1 MLLRKHNNKQRNPR
15 KTKKRKKK
23 NNSQNFSMAT
33 LQQQQ
38 EIIGM
43 SVDFQRIDPENSDPL
58 VTQREDLVFFSKDG
72 MVFRLHTDQFGNK
85 VWLMLS
91 NVLNA
96 VGWYHVESPFV
107 HTVNDPL
114 GSIFNNKTV
123 NIYGDTHVNAY
134 PGNTGSVFK
143 MSDVT
148 YSTSPAFSF
157 QEYNTYALPI
167 GDRAGPILQDF
178 NKREWIYLYLKDN
191 QNKLVAYTYPLVPW
205 VTGRDHPW
213 QVVPD
218 RTYDPSSG
226 LPTGASY
233 HDQTF
238 FNSALVENLPV
249 FCPTS
254 YGKYPTSYE
263 VNGFNG
269 WTDITQHQNP
279 DLTNQESQTPTQG
292 PQTPDQFDSWQ
303 TVEQEI
309 DNEVVQS
316 VVDQVLNDPDESE
329 GDDAGFTTP
338 DSLSDSGVSSSSS
351 SHQGEDECPVARVL
365 DYGSPSPSSV
375 EESVSSSSSDS
386 TYSPSEYSSEYTD
399 DWVYDQGYDDW
410 DYEYRRDPYCGEW
423 FTKPEF
429 VEYYGDSSLWHMV
442 SPEKEAERFMIET
455 IILRNRPLLSDKN
468 MNHLLTKM
476 LKTFM

>member
-1 MLLRKHNNKQRNPR
+1 
-15 KTKKRKKK
+15 
-23 NNSQNFSMAT
+23 MAT

-38 EIIGM
+38 EIIDM
-43 SVDFQRIDPENSDPL
+43 SVDFQRIDPETSDPP

-85 VWLMLS
+85 VWLILS

-107 HTVNDPL
+107 HTVNDQL
-114 GSIFNNKTV
+114 GSVFNNKTV

-157 QEYNTYALPI
+157 QEYNTFALPI
-167 GDRAGPILQDF
+167 GDRSGPILQDF

-218 RTYDPSSG
+218 RVYDSSG

-238 FNSALVENLPV
+238 FNSALVENLPI

-269 WTDITQHQNP
+269 WTDIMQHQHP
-279 DLTNQESQTPTQG
+279 DLTNQASQTPNQE
-292 PQTPDQFDSWQ
+292 PQTPDQFDAWQ

-329 GDDAGFTTP
+329 GDEPGFTTP
-338 DSLSDSGVSSSSS
+338 DSLSDSDVSSSSS
-351 SHQGEDECPVARVL
+351 SPRTQVRDDECPVARVL

-423 FTKPEF
+423 FTKHEF
-429 VEYYGDSSLWHMV
+429 VEYYGDSSLWHML

-455 IILRNRPLLSDKN
+455 IIVRNRSLLSDKN

>member
-1 MLLRKHNNKQRNPR
+1 M
-15 KTKKRKKK
+15 T
-23 NNSQNFSMAT
+23 T

-38 EIIGM
+38 ETIDM
-43 SVDFQRIDPENSDPL
+43 SVDFQRVDPETSEPI

-72 MVFRLHTDQFGNK
+72 MVYRVHTDQFGNK
-85 VWLMLS
+85 VWLILS

-107 HTVNDPL
+107 HTVNGQL
-114 GSIFNNKTV
+114 GSVFNNKTI
-123 NIYGDTHVNAY
+123 NIYGETHVLPY

-148 YSTSPAFSF
+148 YSTTPGFSF
-157 QEYNTYALPI
+157 KEYNTIPLPI
-167 GDRAGPILQDF
+167 GDREGPLLQDF
-178 NKREWIYLYLKDN
+178 NQREWIYLYLKDA
-191 QNKLVAYTYPLVPW
+191 QHKLVAYTYPLVPW
-205 VTGRDHPW
+205 TTGRDHPW
-213 QVVPD
+213 QVIPD
-218 RTYDPSSG
+218 RVYDPVSG

-233 HDQTF
+233 HEHTF

-254 YGKYPTSYE
+254 YTKYPTSYE

-269 WTDITQHQNP
+269 WTDITIQ
-279 DLTNQESQTPTQG
+279 DSQTP
-292 PQTPDQFDSWQ
+292 DHFDSWQ

-316 VVDQVLNDPDESE
+316 VVDQVLNDPNEEVDE
-329 GDDAGFTTP
+329 AGFTTP

-351 SHQGEDECPVARVL
+351 SHSQLSGHECPVARQL
-365 DYGSPSPSSV
+365 DYGSPSPSSSS
-375 EESVSSSSSDS
+375 EDGSVSSSSDS
-386 TYSPSEYSSEYTD
+386 TWVGTSEHSSEYTD
-399 DWVYDQGYDDW
+399 DWAYNQGYDDW
-410 DYEYRRDPYCGEW
+410 DYEYRRDPFCGEW

-429 VEYYGDSSLWHMV
+429 VDYYGDSSLWHML

-455 IILRNRPLLSDKN
+455 IIVRNRPLLSDKN
-468 MNHLLTKM
+468 VNHLLNKM
-476 LKTFM
+476 IKTFM

>member
-1 MLLRKHNNKQRNPR
+1 M
-15 KTKKRKKK
+15 T
-23 NNSQNFSMAT
+23 T

-38 EIIGM
+38 ELIDM
-43 SVDFQRIDPENSDPL
+43 SVDFQRVDPETSEL
-58 VTQREDLVFFSKDG
+58 SVTQREDLVFFSKDG
-72 MVFRLHTDQFGNK
+72 MVYRLHTDQFGNK
-85 VWLMLS
+85 VWLILS

-107 HTVNDPL
+107 HTVNGQL

-134 PGNTGSVFK
+134 PGSTGSVFN

-157 QEYNTYALPI
+157 QEYNTIALPI
-167 GDRAGPILQDF
+167 GDRAGPLLEDF
-178 NKREWIYLYLKDN
+178 NQREWIYLYLKDA

-205 VTGRDHPW
+205 TTGRDHPW
-213 QVVPD
+213 QVVPG
-218 RTYDPSSG
+218 RVYDSSG

-233 HDQTF
+233 HENTF

-254 YGKYPTSYE
+254 YTKYPTSYE

-269 WTDITQHQNP
+269 WTDLTQHHHQGP
-279 DLTNQESQTPTQG
+279 MDQES
-292 PQTPDQFDSWQ
+292 QTPDQFDSWQ
-303 TVEQEI
+303 TVEQGI

-316 VVDQVLNDPDESE
+316 VVDQVLNDPDEHE
-329 GDDAGFTTP
+329 TEEDDPGFTTP

-351 SHQGEDECPVARVL
+351 SHSQLSGHECPVARQL
-365 DYGSPSPSSV
+365 DYGTPSSSSV
-375 EESVSSSSSDS
+375 EGSVSSYTTGSDS
-386 TYSPSEYSSEYTD
+386 TWVGSSEHSSEYSD
-399 DWVYDQGYDDW
+399 DWAYNQGYDDW
-410 DYEYRRDPYCGEW
+410 DYEYRRDPFCGEW

-429 VEYYGDSSLWHMV
+429 VDYYGDSSLWHML

-455 IILRNRPLLSDKN
+455 IIVRNRPLLSDKN
-468 MNHLLTKM
+468 VNHLLNKM
-476 LKTFM
+476 IKTFM

>member
-1 MLLRKHNNKQRNPR
+1 M
-15 KTKKRKKK
+15 T
-23 NNSQNFSMAT
+23 T

-38 EIIGM
+38 ETIDM
-43 SVDFQRIDPENSDPL
+43 SVDFQRVDPETSEPI

-72 MVFRLHTDQFGNK
+72 MVYRVHTDQFGNK
-85 VWLMLS
+85 VWLILS

-107 HTVNDPL
+107 HTVNGQLD
-114 GSIFNNKTV
+114 SVFNNKTI
-123 NIYGDTHVNAY
+123 NIYGETHVLPY

-157 QEYNTYALPI
+157 QEYNTIALPI
-167 GDRAGPILQDF
+167 GDREGPLLQDF
-178 NKREWIYLYLKDN
+178 NQREWIYLYLKDA
-191 QNKLVAYTYPLVPW
+191 QHKLVAYTYPLVPW
-205 VTGRDHPW
+205 TTGRDHPW

-218 RTYDPSSG
+218 RVYDPVSG

-233 HDQTF
+233 HEHTF

-254 YGKYPTSYE
+254 YTKYPTSYE

-269 WTDITQHQNP
+269 WTD
-279 DLTNQESQTPTQG
+279 LTIQESQTP
-292 PQTPDQFDSWQ
+292 DHFDSWQ

-316 VVDQVLNDPDESE
+316 VVDQVLNDPNEEVDE
-329 GDDAGFTTP
+329 AGFTTP

-351 SHQGEDECPVARVL
+351 SHSQLSGHECPVARQL
-365 DYGSPSPSSV
+365 DYGSPSPSSSS
-375 EESVSSSSSDS
+375 EDGSVSSSSDS
-386 TYSPSEYSSEYTD
+386 TWVGTSEHSSEYTD
-399 DWVYDQGYDDW
+399 DWAYNQGYDDW
-410 DYEYRRDPYCGEW
+410 DYEYRRDPFCGEW

-429 VEYYGDSSLWHMV
+429 VDYYGDSSLWHML

-455 IILRNRPLLSDKN
+455 IIVRNRSLLSDKN
-468 MNHLLTKM
+468 VNHLLNKM
-476 LKTFM
+476 IKTFM